1 MSKVHDGKKKQKR
14 ALISQNYGNENSN
27 LFQRSVGVD
36 AACFL
41 ESVNCALKHNHKT
54 GNRKQNGLF
63 MNANLIGDEGVTER
77 TAESMRPL
85 LT

>member
-1 MSKVHDGKKKQKR
+1 MSKVHGGKKKQKR

-41 ESVNCALKHNHKT
+41 ETREL
-54 GNRKQNGLF
+54 
-63 MNANLIGDEGVTER
+63 R
-77 TAESMRPL
+77 T
-85 LT
+85 